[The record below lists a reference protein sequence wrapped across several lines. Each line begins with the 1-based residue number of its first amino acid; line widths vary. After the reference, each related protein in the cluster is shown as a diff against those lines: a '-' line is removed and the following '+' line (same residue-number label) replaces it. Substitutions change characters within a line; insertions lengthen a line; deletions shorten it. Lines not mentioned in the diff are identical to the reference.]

1 MPIIPIL
8 NLKGGVAKT
17 VTTVALAECF
27 ASHGHRVLLID
38 ADHQCMAGELV
49 LGENRQ
55 LKCESQKQNFY
66 DLLVR
71 MLDDEFEPNSFSKF
85 VAEKGSN
92 IGGGLPTL
100 SVLPCSIRIDDIM
113 TNVAKA
119 KQGFKTSDDFQRLW
133 GRRRNQM
140 YSWLKKSY
148 DFVFIDCPPSLAPQ
162 VRLVLT
168 IADAFIIP
176 TVPDRLSVRGSKYLM
191 SRLATLGYKVNGLGT
206 LWSLYREQNSMHRAI
221 VQAAGRNDSYFER
234 LPKPFAT
241 VIPNATKIAEAT
253 DLESTLQPVS
263 FTAKYTPQFAK
274 LFEEVCDEIV
284 KRTEWSPPTTKAKEE
299 NAKPTIAS
307 APIGTR

>member
-38 ADHQCMAGELV
+38 ADHQCMAGELA

-55 LKCESQKQNFY
+55 LKCESQKRNFY
-66 DLLVR
+66 DLLVQ
-71 MLDDEFEPNSFSKF
+71 MLDDEFEPNSFGRF
-85 VAEKGSN
+85 VAEQGSN

-119 KQGFKTSDDFQRLW
+119 KQGFKTNEEFQRLW

-140 YSWLKKSY
+140 LSWLSKSY
-148 DFVFIDCPPSLAPQ
+148 DFVLVDCPPSLAPQ
-162 VRLVLT
+162 VRFILT

-191 SRLATLGYKVNGLGT
+191 SRLATLGYKVKGLGT
-206 LWSLYREQNSMHRAI
+206 LWSLYREQNNMHRAI
-221 VQAAGRNDSYFER
+221 VKAAGRNEAYFER
-234 LPKPFAT
+234 LPKPFT
-241 VIPNATKIAEAT
+241 TIIPNATKIAEAT
-253 DLESTLQPVS
+253 DLDTPQQPVS
-263 FTAKYTPQFAK
+263 FTAKYTSPFAK
-274 LFEEVCDEIV
+274 LFESVCDEIV
-284 KRTEWSPPTTKAKEE
+284 KRAEWPPPHKEKSTATKTAKV
-299 NAKPTIAS
+299 
-307 APIGTR
+307 